1 MERFSPFGYVLL
13 LAHPGCLETRCGE
26 LLLSSA
32 PEVVRATGPLAALTG
47 PLYDSAP
54 ALEWTAAFGG
64 SLWGYVLCGAVPC
77 GDSLGLVRGM
87 WGVLR

>member
-13 LAHPGCLETRCGE
+13 SAHPGHLETHCGG

-47 PLYDSAP
+47 PLEWSLLHRSGLLLSAVHC
-54 ALEWTAAFGG
+54 E
-64 SLWGYVLCGAVPC
+64 GYVLGGAVPC
-77 GDSLGLVRGM
+77 GDSLGLVR
-87 WGVLR
+87 LLIFLK